1 MSPYG
6 GSLFFAYKSSPIMK
20 GVILMVYLIIT
31 MLLTF
36 LIVST
41 VIDALKDNN
50 QKGGDLYVENSSKME
65 S

>member
-1 MSPYG
+1 
-6 GSLFFAYKSSPIMK
+6 
-20 GVILMVYLIIT
+20 MVYLII
-31 MLLTF
+31 MILLTI
-36 LIVST
+36 LIVLT

>member
-1 MSPYG
+1 
-6 GSLFFAYKSSPIMK
+6 
-20 GVILMVYLIIT
+20 MVYLII
-31 MLLTF
+31 MILLTI